1 MLYNTLNSLVETPE
15 QEWIPKTIRVTLNTS
30 PHALHFHNEVIV
42 ERTSDNPVGVD
53 QDVQQTAFNKQQKKR
68 SLAFIAY

>member
-30 PHALHFHNEVIV
+30 PHTSTQSPHALHFHSEVIH
-42 ERTSDNPVGVD
+42 P
-53 QDVQQTAFNKQQKKR
+53 A
-68 SLAFIAY
+68 

>member
-30 PHALHFHNEVIV
+30 PHALHFHNEDIHPAWK
-42 ERTSDNPVGVD
+42 SDNPVGVD
-53 QDVQQTAFNKQQKKR
+53 QDVQQTAFNK
-68 SLAFIAY
+68 